1 MANGSLDGV
10 RLKLDRA
17 QKHLNEITGI
27 LSLIKQGECR
37 TVFEHD
43 QNLDLL
49 VQRIHIIPKPKPEL
63 SVVVGDFLFAVRSAL
78 DHLVWQLVIQNG
90 ESPTTDNM
98 FPITSDWD
106 KFDTAARVIKGRKR
120 LMGVSATAY
129 ALIESLQPYHAGNE
143 PLERLDALH
152 NVDKHR
158 TLNLTTVVADNA
170 ALSFTRGGV
179 SVLNMFISDELR
191 DGAIFGDIGIPINDP
206 EFIKEFPTA
215 GKLAN
220 VEVKGQASLFVAFDE
235 PDADSLEDFRVELTL
250 SSILKFVKETII
262 PRFEPLFT

>member
-1 MANGSLDGV
+1 MAKGSLDGI

-17 QKHLNEITGI
+17 QKHLDEITGM

-49 VQRIHIIPKPKPEL
+49 VQRIHITPKPKPEL
-63 SVVVGDFLFAVRSAL
+63 SVAVGDFLFAVRSAL

-90 ESPTTDNM
+90 KTPTPKNM
-98 FPITSDWD
+98 FPITSSNI
-106 KFDTAARVIKGRKR
+106 FYEAAINDRKR
-120 LMGVSATAY
+120 LRDVHATAC
-129 ALIESLQPYHAGNE
+129 ALIEKLQPYYGGNE

-191 DGAIFGDIGIPINDP
+191 DGTILGDIGIPINDP

-250 SSILKFVKETII
+250 SNILKFVKETVI